1 MVVTFPV
8 YERKINILWVILQ
21 IFVQRIVK
29 GVMFMSYDKLPP
41 GLTAGNDFCLY
52 KLEPDKNGK
61 IQKVPYRVSGARADP
76 GNVVH
81 LTDFTTA
88 YDACYLIQFNVA

>member
-1 MVVTFPV
+1 
-8 YERKINILWVILQ
+8 
-21 IFVQRIVK
+21 
-29 GVMFMSYDKLPP
+29 MSYDKLPP